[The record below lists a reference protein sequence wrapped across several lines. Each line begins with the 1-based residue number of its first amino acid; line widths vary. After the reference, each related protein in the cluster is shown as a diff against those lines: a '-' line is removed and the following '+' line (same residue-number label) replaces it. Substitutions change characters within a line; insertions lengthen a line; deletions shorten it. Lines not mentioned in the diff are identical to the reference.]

1 MTSIDSPM
9 TLSYDN
15 ILDAVSESPE
25 QALLDKKC
33 SDLMIKIHG
42 MLDLRNAPIKTI
54 VQSLGLTPTQARN
67 LAKGKTENFNLYE
80 LQTFVERLSL
90 SVK

>member
-1 MTSIDSPM
+1 M

-15 ILDAVSESPE
+15 ILDTVSGSSE

-42 MLDLRNAPIKTI
+42 MLDLKNAPIKTI
-54 VQSLGLTPTQARN
+54 VKALGLTPEQARN
-67 LAKGKTENFNLYE
+67 LVKGKIEKFSFYE

-90 SVK
+90 SRK

>member
-1 MTSIDSPM
+1 M

-15 ILDAVSESPE
+15 IFDALSESPE
-25 QALLDKKC
+25 QALLDKEC

-54 VQSLGLTPTQARN
+54 VQALGLTAAQARN
-67 LAKGKTENFNLYE
+67 LAKGKTEKFSFYE
-80 LQTFVERLSL
+80 LQTFVERLSP
-90 SVK
+90 SSK

>member
-1 MTSIDSPM
+1 M

-15 ILDAVSESPE
+15 ILDTMSGSPE

-42 MLDLRNAPIKTI
+42 MLDLKNAPIKTI
-54 VQSLGLTPTQARN
+54 VQALGLTSAQARN
-67 LAKGKTENFNLYE
+67 LAKGKTENFSFYE
-80 LQTFVERLSL
+80 LQTFVERLSP
-90 SVK
+90 SSK

>member
-1 MTSIDSPM
+1 M

-15 ILDAVSESPE
+15 ILDAVSESQE

-42 MLDLRNAPIKTI
+42 ILDMRNAPIKTI
-54 VQSLGLTPTQARN
+54 VQALGLTPAQARN
-67 LAKGKTENFNLYE
+67 LANGKTEKFSFYE

-90 SVK
+90 SIK

>member
-1 MTSIDSPM
+1 M

-15 ILDAVSESPE
+15 IFDVISEPPE

-33 SDLMIKIHG
+33 SDLMIKIHE

-54 VQSLGLTPTQARN
+54 VQALGLTSALARN
-67 LAKGKTENFNLYE
+67 LAKGKIEKFSFYE

-90 SVK
+90 SIK